1 MLRLVSII
9 ILAVGIS
16 SIRAAEPFRLV
27 LTDVEQNVY
36 KETAEVTSNDLTP
49 KSRIQWSVR
58 KYVLHGG
65 RQEGVDVI
73 DVNNGRLRFTVVP
86 TRGMS
91 VYQVHMGDLRLG
103 WDSPV
108 KGLVHPKY
116 INLNSRQGLGWLE
129 GFNEWM
135 VRCGLEFF
143 GGPGTDEFIDN
154 TGKKAMMDLTLHG
167 KIGNIPASQ
176 VEVVVERD
184 APHRITIRGRVDEAL
199 LHGPKLEIL
208 TQISTVPGAD
218 TFQISDTVT
227 NRSAIAQEFGILYHG
242 NYGRPL
248 MEKGAKF
255 VGPARQVTPINDHAA
270 SDASNYSLYRAPEAG
285 FPEQVYCLRMWADEN
300 DQTRVMLRN
309 AAGDKAVSMAYS
321 VRELPYFTLWK
332 NPVAGEDG
340 YVTGLEPGT
349 GFPRNR
355 SIERKF
361 GRVPKLEPHQSRSFT
376 IDFALHAGKGS
387 VTAAERDIARIRAG
401 RNTTVDKTP
410 LAADKPKP
418 KLSDVINAARTWEPA
433 FTPWHGKPAP
443 DFTLTDIVGKK
454 HMLSDY
460 RGKDVLIIFWA
471 TWCPPCRMEIPHL
484 IELRKTASENDLAM
498 LAISN
503 EKPDLVKGFVAQAQ
517 MNYTVLTDPGTLP
530 SPYDTVNAI
539 PSSFFID
546 RQGKIKLGTSGLISL
561 EEIKAILQAE

>member
-1 MLRLVSII
+1 MLRLVSVII
-9 ILAVGIS
+9 MTVGIS
-16 SIRAAEPFRLV
+16 SIRAAEPFRLA

-36 KETAEVTSNDLTP
+36 KETAEVTSSDLTP
-49 KSRIQWSVR
+49 GSRVQWSVR

-65 RQEGVDVI
+65 RQEGIDVI
-73 DVNNGRLRFTVVP
+73 EVNNGKLRFTVVP

-91 VYQVHMGDLRLG
+91 IYQVHMGDLRLG

-116 INLNSRQGLGWLE
+116 ISLNSRQGLGWLE

-143 GGPGTDEFIDN
+143 GGPGTDEFVDN

-167 KIGNIPASQ
+167 KIGNIPASH

-184 APHRITIRGRVDEAL
+184 APYRITVRGRVDEAL
-199 LHGPKLEIL
+199 LHGPKLEIWAA
-208 TQISTVPGAD
+208 ISTVPGAG
-218 TFQISDTVT
+218 TFQISDRVT
-227 NRSAIAQEFGILYHG
+227 NRSAVEQEFGILYHG

-270 SDASNYSLYRAPEAG
+270 SDVSNYDLYRAAKAG
-285 FPEQVYCLRMWADEN
+285 FPEQVYCLRLWADEN
-300 DQTRVMLRN
+300 DRTRVMLRN
-309 AAGDKAVSMAYS
+309 AAGDKAVSMVYS

-361 GRVPKLEPHQSRSFT
+361 GRVPRLAPHQSRSFT
-376 IDFALHAGKGS
+376 IDFALHADKGS
-387 VTAAERDIARIRAG
+387 VTTAERDIARIRAG

-418 KLSDVINAARTWEPA
+418 KLSDVINAARTWGPA
-433 FTPWHGKPAP
+433 FTPWHGKAAP
-443 DFTLTDIVGKK
+443 DFTLTDITGKK
-454 HMLSDY
+454 HKLSDY
-460 RGKDVLIIFWA
+460 RGKDVLIVFWA
-471 TWCPPCRMEIPHL
+471 TWCRPCHMEIPHL

-503 EKPDLVKGFVAQAQ
+503 EKPELVKSFVAQAQ

-530 SPYDTVNAI
+530 SPYNTVNAI

>member
-9 ILAVGIS
+9 VVTLGIS
-16 SIRAAEPFRLV
+16 SIQAAEPFRLV
-27 LTDVEQNVY
+27 LTDVQQNVY
-36 KETAEVTSNDLTP
+36 KETAEITSSDLTP

-65 RQEGVDVI
+65 RQEGIDVI
-73 DVNNGRLRFTVVP
+73 EVNNGKLRFTVVP

-91 VYQVHMGDLRLG
+91 IYQVHMGDLRLG

-143 GGPGTDEFIDN
+143 GGPGTDEFVDN

-167 KIGNIPASQ
+167 KVGNIPASE
-176 VEVVVERD
+176 VEVVVERE
-184 APHRITIRGRVDEAL
+184 APYRITVRGRVDEAL
-199 LHGPKLEIL
+199 LHGPKLEIW
-208 TQISTVPGAD
+208 TQISTVPGAG

-227 NRSAIAQEFGILYHG
+227 NRSAVEQEFGVLYHG

-255 VGPARQVTPINDHAA
+255 FGPVRQVTPINDHAA
-270 SDASNYSLYRAPEAG
+270 SDVSNYNLYRAPKAG
-285 FPEQVYCLRMWADEN
+285 FPEQVYCLRLWADDN
-300 DQTRVMLRN
+300 DRTRVMLHN

-321 VRELPYFTLWK
+321 IKELPFFTLWK

-361 GRVPKLEPHQSRSFT
+361 GRVPKLAPHQSRSFT
-376 IDFALHAGKGS
+376 IDFALHAGKDQ
-387 VTAAERDIARIRAG
+387 VNRAADDITRIRAG
-401 RNTTVDKTP
+401 RQTKFDKTA
-410 LAADKPKP
+410 LATEKPKP
-418 KLSDVINAARTWEPA
+418 KLSDVINAARTWGPA
-433 FTPWHGKPAP
+433 FTPWHGKATP
-443 DFTLTDIVGKK
+443 DFTLTDITGKK
-454 HMLSDY
+454 HTLSDY
-460 RGKDVLIIFWA
+460 RGKDVLIVFWA
-471 TWCPPCRMEIPHL
+471 TWCRPCHMEIPHL

-503 EKPDLVKGFVAQAQ
+503 EKPDLVKRFVAQAQ

-530 SPYDTVNAI
+530 SPYNTVNAI

-546 RQGKIKLGTSGLISL
+546 REGKIKLGTSGLISL
-561 EEIKAILQAE
+561 DEIKAILQAE